1 MSPLISVIIPV
12 YNPGK
17 YLQPCLDSVVNQ
29 TYQNL
34 EIILIDDGSTDG
46 SAAVCDAYA
55 AKDARIKCIHQ
66 ENAGV
71 SAARNRGLEHATG
84 DYYSFP
90 DSDDYLEPESYEYLL
105 RLIGQHQCDA
115 VNFEYFAN
123 YTDYETTHLLGD
135 DHYGLADTKTAH
147 RLVMSGEP
155 FCWNKL
161 FSSHL
166 VKGLQF
172 RKDIFRGEDSLF
184 AHQALDRAKT
194 VWFDKRPLYH
204 YVQSEQS
211 ARRGTFRPSQL
222 SALKLFDAYQPL
234 YKVKYPELWQPFLIG
249 MADLLITLYYD
260 MWSDKADY
268 RKEQKALKAEYN
280 RRYGEMEKKRLSR
293 SKRVKFA
300 LFRCSANVFSV
311 VHKCI
316 HRL

>member
-115 VNFEYFAN
+115 VNFEYFAT

-155 FCWNKL
+155 FCCNKL

-211 ARRGTFRPSQL
+211 ACRGTFRPSQL

-234 YKVKYPELWQPFLIG
+234 YKEKYPELWQPFLIG